1 MSVGGCLGCYNFIAI
16 VIGGA
21 IYKFLWLGMAFKY
34 LFLFLKDLFICVA
47 ACVNVCVFCLNV
59 CKCIT
64 FMSGACGG
72 QKRVLDPQNLELQAV
87 FALGTRSE

>member
-1 MSVGGCLGCYNFIAI
+1 MCGCMCE
-16 VIGGA
+16 
-21 IYKFLWLGMAFKY
+21 
-34 LFLFLKDLFICVA
+34 C
-47 ACVNVCVFCLNV
+47 VCVLPEL

>member
-1 MSVGGCLGCYNFIAI
+1 MCGCMCE
-16 VIGGA
+16 
-21 IYKFLWLGMAFKY
+21 
-34 LFLFLKDLFICVA
+34 C
-47 ACVNVCVFCLNV
+47 VCVFCLNV

-64 FMSGACGG
+64 FMPGACGG